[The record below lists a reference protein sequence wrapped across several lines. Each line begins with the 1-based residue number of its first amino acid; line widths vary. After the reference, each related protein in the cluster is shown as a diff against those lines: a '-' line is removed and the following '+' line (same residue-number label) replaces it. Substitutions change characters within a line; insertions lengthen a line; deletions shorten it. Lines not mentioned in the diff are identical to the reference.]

1 MDTEE
6 EQTNLGA
13 AEEFMS
19 LIYDPA
25 TSSAKAVE
33 GLLAPYCQFFGGNM
47 PQASALAPDC
57 CEWRAERRAA
67 CLACHLPAV

>member
-6 EQTNLGA
+6 EQRNLGA

-33 GLLAPYCQFFGGNM
+33 GLLAPDCQFFGGNM
-47 PQASALAPDC
+47 PQASALVPGC
-57 CEWRAERRAA
+57 CGWRAERRSAR
-67 CLACHLPAV
+67 CACHLPAA